1 MSQYEGAIMLETKW
15 IIFAGWS
22 LFSFFLV
29 GIGIGLRWGQAAIMA
44 MVASFAIASAIRID
58 RQ

>member
-1 MSQYEGAIMLETKW
+1 MLETKW

-22 LFSFFLV
+22 LFFFLV
-29 GIGIGLRWGQAAIMA
+29 GIGIGLSWGQTAIMA

>member
-1 MSQYEGAIMLETKW
+1 MRAATMLETKW

-29 GIGIGLRWGQAAIMA
+29 GIGIGLSWGETAIMA